1 MIIII
6 NNIINSSVLVNTYKL
21 QSQHFHSSHTC
32 GPWAGSTVRTSVTN
46 CTWLKM
52 FLDTRSKKRM
62 FYLQEEILI
71 RREEFFYQALY
82 LEEYLNNVVI
92 YCVHPFYILCVNVNV
107 SPSVYHGAG
116 RTS

>member
-1 MIIII
+1 MGRQHSQ
-6 NNIINSSVLVNTYKL
+6 NLSDKL
-21 QSQHFHSSHTC
+21 YVVEDVSGH
-32 GPWAGSTVRTSVTN
+32 
-46 CTWLKM
+46 KI
-52 FLDTRSKKRM
+52 KKRM

-107 SPSVYHGAG
+107 SPSVYQGAG